1 MKAVRLLGPNDFT
14 VENIPVPE
22 ISEDEILLRM
32 KTTAICGTDMRI
44 LTGKKTRGV
53 RYPSTIGHE
62 ICGVI
67 EKVGAHVEGF
77 APGQKIAV
85 ANVIP
90 CHHCAMCLTGHENA
104 CMNRKA
110 IAYEFDGGFAE
121 YVRIPE
127 ICIASGNVVP
137 LPDDVSFAEG
147 ALIEPLSCC
156 LHGQKTM
163 GVKVNDVV
171 LVEGAGP
178 IGLMHLALA
187 KIAGARTVIVS
198 EPNAFRRGKAEELGA
213 DIVVNPMEEA
223 LHTVVMEASNGL
235 GADVVVLAIGVPALV
250 NEAFRLA
257 KRNGSVSLFAGFPE
271 KSTCTIDPNLIH
283 YSEIHVTGSTAY
295 TRQDYMEAA
304 ELVRSRRI
312 ELEKLVTHRFHIEEF
327 DKAYEVSK
335 SGEGLKI
342 CIVP

>member
-1 MKAVRLLGPNDFT
+1 MKAAVYHGTADVRVEEVAKPVIGAGELLIK
-14 VENIPVPE
+14 V
-22 ISEDEILLRM
+22 
-32 KTTAICGTDMRI
+32 KACAICGGDLRTFRHGHKAIHPPII
-44 LTGKKTRGV
+44 L
-53 RYPSTIGHE
+53 GHE
-62 ICGVI
+62 IAGVI
-67 EKVGAHVEGF
+67 EEVGAGVDRYHVGDRVIV
-77 APGQKIAV
+77 APGIGCGACSYCLSGRQHLCYTRETIA
-85 ANVIP
+85 
-90 CHHCAMCLTGHENA
+90 HG
-104 CMNRKA
+104 
-110 IAYEFDGGFAE
+110 YDGGFAE

-213 DIVVNPMEEA
+213 DIVVNPMEED
-223 LHTVVMEASNGL
+223 LHAVVMEASNGL
-235 GADVVVLAIGVPALV
+235 GADVVILAIGVPALV
-250 NEAFRLA
+250 NEALRLA
-257 KRNGSVSLFAGFPE
+257 KRNGSVSFFAGFPE